1 MGAIQTVCAGRVC
14 TKSPKFHRMEM
25 RGYLQA
31 QPKKS
36 TVDKLSDS
44 PNCRCGLDLKVSSR
58 ILLTRRPRLW
68 ATTNY
73 KRGATFRFTLPARGV
88 VVKETVLTVSV
99 VDGCIAA
106 IGKDILQPCSR
117 SFTAQVKT

>member
-1 MGAIQTVCAGRVC
+1 MRAIQTVRAGRVC
-14 TKSPKFHRMEM
+14 TKSPKFHRMEL

-31 QPKKS
+31 QPKR
-36 TVDKLSDS
+36 VPLINF
-44 PNCRCGLDLKVSSR
+44 PIPPPAVGGLDLKVSSR

-88 VVKETVLTVSV
+88 VVKETVLTV
-99 VDGCIAA
+99 
-106 IGKDILQPCSR
+106 
-117 SFTAQVKT
+117 